1 MKKQGFVKNNHAV
14 AGVIEFLL
22 IIALIAIVLSMIQ
35 VYYIPEIMNQREADH
50 MDDVANQFSYLKSI
64 IDLQGMTKEDVPISS
79 PLTLGSMEIPYFV
92 TARATGQIEVIED
105 EHYNIRIDGD
115 ALKIPLT
122 SIRYSANNWYYVDQV
137 YSLEGGG
144 IILKQPDGE
153 VMKIEPSITVENL
166 TLTVPKK
173 INIYYDIPIIVG
185 MPGKNITGG
194 YKSCFVRT
202 NYSSTYCESDG
213 DYFLR
218 NVGIDITITTEYPT
232 AWNDMLEELLENN
245 VNYVLG
251 PDYVEITKKDG
262 ISINFYYKYIYI
274 YAQISPGWIK

>member
-22 IIALIAIVLSMIQ
+22 IIALIAIILSMIQ

-79 PLTLGSMEIPYFV
+79 PLTLGSMEIPYFA

-105 EHYNIRIDGD
+105 EHYNINLDFGTLI
-115 ALKIPLT
+115 IPLT

-166 TLTVPKK
+166 TVPNE

-185 MPGKNITGG
+185 IDGKNITGG

-202 NYSSTYCESDG
+202 NYSSSDSNYNSLT
-213 DYFLR
+213 D
-218 NVGIDITITTEYPT
+218 VTSIKITTEYPD
-232 AWNDMLEELLENN
+232 AWKNCTRDLLGDN
-245 VNYVLG
+245 VNYILG
-251 PDYVEITKKDG
+251 LDNVEITKKG
-262 ISINFYYKYIYI
+262 AKEINFYYKQIYI

>member
-22 IIALIAIVLSMIQ
+22 IIALVMVIFSMIQ
-35 VYYIPEIMNQREADH
+35 LTYIPEIMNQREADH

-92 TARATGQIEVIED
+92 TARATGQIEIIED
-105 EHYNIRIDGD
+105 EQYNINVDFDTLI
-115 ALKIPLT
+115 IPLT
-122 SIRYSANNWYYVDQV
+122 SLRYSAHNWYYVDQV

-166 TLTVPKK
+166 TTEV
-173 INIYYDIPIIVG
+173 NIHYDIPIIVG
-185 MPGKNITGG
+185 IPGKNITGG
-194 YKSCFVRT
+194 YKSCFIRT
-202 NYSSTYCESDG
+202 NYSRSDSSYTSLS
-213 DYFLR
+213 D
-218 NVGIDITITTEYPT
+218 VTSIKITTEHPN
-232 AWNDMLEELLENN
+232 AWKNCTMDFLEDN

-251 PDYVEITKKDG
+251 TDNVEITKKVKQ
-262 ISINFYYKYIYI
+262 INFYYRYIYI